1 MVWHLSGLA
10 RPRNGRLHAN
20 LFGIMSDLMALAI
33 FAVAIFAAG
42 VVVGRAFGRAQGFDE
57 ARRLWRDPTDE
68 AGA

>member
-1 MVWHLSGLA
+1 
-10 RPRNGRLHAN
+10 
-20 LFGIMSDLMALAI
+20 MSDLMALAI